1 MRRQSD
7 LCDIYGVRSQTRE
20 LEEASSADS
29 VRHSDSYHRY
39 FRGYTE
45 LRRKQADGK
54 YVLERYYT
62 QPWILCAGHT
72 GRRKA
77 GYVLLAAGGWALFV
91 WALCLPATSN
101 ASWAVALPGLTAAVL
116 LVLFSGALVSYCFR
130 PRKMTIGIQT
140 LTSGRLRW
148 SALAACCAMALTAA
162 GKCSCGV
169 RGGTEAASLAG
180 VVLAAMAMLA
190 VFRLEQRAMYTTV
203 PNDTVLPEGEAYEI
217 W

>member
-7 LCDIYGVRSQTRE
+7 LSDIYGVRSQTRE
-20 LEEASSADS
+20 REDTSLAGS

-45 LRRKQADGK
+45 LRRKQADGR

-62 QPWILCAGHT
+62 QPWILCAGHA
-72 GRRKA
+72 GRRKV

-91 WALCLPATSN
+91 WALCLPAASN
-101 ASWAVALPGLTAAVL
+101 GSRIVALPGLTAAVL
-116 LVLFSGALVSYCFR
+116 LVLFTGALVSYCFR
-130 PRKMTIGIQT
+130 PRRMTMGIQA

-148 SALAACCAMALTAA
+148 SALAAGCAMALTAM
-162 GKCSCGV
+162 GKCICGV
-169 RGGTEAASLAG
+169 RSGMETASLAG

-203 PNDTVLPEGEAYEI
+203 PNDTVLPDGEAYEI